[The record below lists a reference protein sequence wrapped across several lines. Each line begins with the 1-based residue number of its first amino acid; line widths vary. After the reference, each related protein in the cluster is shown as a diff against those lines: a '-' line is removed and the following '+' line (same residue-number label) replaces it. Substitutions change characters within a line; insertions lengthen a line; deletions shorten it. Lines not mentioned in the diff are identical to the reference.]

1 MSGIIC
7 MSMSTLTAWDQNTV
21 ILIVIIIFVLRIS
34 RLIIVIFVIIHVE
47 FDLVLL

>member
-1 MSGIIC
+1 

-21 ILIVIIIFVLRIS
+21 IVIIIFVLRIS